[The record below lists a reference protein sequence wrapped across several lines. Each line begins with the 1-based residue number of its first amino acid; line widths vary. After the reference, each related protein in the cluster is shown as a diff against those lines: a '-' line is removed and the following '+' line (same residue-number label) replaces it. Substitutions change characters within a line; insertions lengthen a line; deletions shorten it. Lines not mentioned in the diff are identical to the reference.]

1 MKRAASWC
9 VIVLLSCL
17 GLVACGSGP
26 AGPIPSP
33 PPTTPASATA
43 SPSPS
48 AVAKPVYKPA
58 TATSKALNVPVP
70 VMPEAAKKKTPE
82 GAKAFVGYWASALSY
97 GYETGVTAPALS
109 LGTADCQLCHSIPR
123 MLEGKWSEGGWIEGG
138 KLKAGTSEVRA
149 HPTADRIGLVAQFTQ
164 DPFKVHRKDGS
175 VAQNEAGDT
184 LALGISLEYTSGT
197 WKIRDAKLWAPK

>member
-1 MKRAASWC
+1 MKRVMSWC
-9 VIVLLSCL
+9 LLVLLSCL

-82 GAKAFVGYWASALSY
+82 GG
-97 GYETGVTAPALS
+97 EGVRGV
-109 LGTADCQLCHSIPR
+109 LGQPH
-123 MLEGKWSEGGWIEGG
+123 
-138 KLKAGTSEVRA
+138 V
-149 HPTADRIGLVAQFTQ
+149 
-164 DPFKVHRKDGS
+164 VH
-175 VAQNEAGDT
+175 
-184 LALGISLEYTSGT
+184 L
-197 WKIRDAKLWAPK
+197 